1 MALPDLRPAQ
11 PTLYQRRPAELEFD
25 FAVATL
31 HHGHEYPCHFD
42 QPQEPAITPTGPT
55 LHELAADLDAGRT
68 SARAL
73 VEECLARISD
83 PAGEGARAFV
93 RVGEQSAIEIADA
106 MDHLRRAGAAPGPF
120 AGIPLAIKDL
130 FDVAGEVTTAGSKV
144 LADAPRAKSD
154 AACVARLRRA
164 GFVFIGRSNMT
175 EFAYS
180 GLGLNP
186 HYGTPLSVFDRAQ
199 GRVPGGS
206 TSGGAVA
213 VADGMAHAALGTDT
227 GGSCRIPAAFNN
239 LVGWKPTARR
249 VGREGLLPLS
259 TSLDSIGSMARSVTC
274 CAILDGIIADQPTPS
289 LEPSDIAGRRILV
302 PTTRV
307 LDDLDAHVGRAFE
320 AALSRLAG
328 AGVRLERAP
337 FAELAELPELAANGG
352 LLAIEAIA
360 WHRAL
365 LAAKSDLYDPRVA
378 TRLRGGEK
386 FGAADYIDLLNRRA
400 GLIARTTARL
410 RQYDAM
416 VMPTVAVVPPRISDL
431 ASDVAYSA
439 TNLKVLRNTT
449 LINLMD
455 GCAVSLPISEPGA
468 APVGLM
474 LASCGGADSH
484 LLALAAAAESVL
496 A

>member
-1 MALPDLRPAQ
+1 M
-11 PTLYQRRPAELEFD
+11 
-25 FAVATL
+25 
-31 HHGHEYPCHFD
+31 
-42 QPQEPAITPTGPT
+42 TPTGPT
-55 LHELAADLDAGRT
+55 LHDLAADLDAGRT

-73 VEECLARISD
+73 VEECLARIND
-83 PAGEGARAFV
+83 PSGQGARAFV
-93 RVGEQSAIEIADA
+93 KVAERSAIEIADA
-106 MDHLRRAGAAPGPF
+106 MDRLRHAGAAPSAY
-120 AGIPLAIKDL
+120 AGIPIAIKDL

-144 LADAPRAKSD
+144 LAGAPKAKSD

-213 VADGMAHAALGTDT
+213 VADCMAHAALGTDT

-249 VGREGLLPLS
+249 VAREGLIPLS
-259 TSLDSIGSMARSVTC
+259 TSLDSIGPIARSVAC
-274 CAILDGIIADQPTPS
+274 CAILDGIVADRPTHS
-289 LEPSDIAGRRILV
+289 LEPASIAGRRILV

-307 LDDLDAHVGRAFE
+307 LDDLDAHVGAAFE
-320 AALSRLAG
+320 AALSRLAE
-328 AGVRLERAP
+328 AGVRLERAQ
-337 FAELAELPELAANGG
+337 FAELAELAANGG
-352 LLAIEAIA
+352 LSAIEAYA
-360 WHRAL
+360 WHREL
-365 LAAKSDLYDPRVA
+365 LNAKSDLYDPRVA
-378 TRLRGGEK
+378 TRIRGGEK
-386 FGAADYIDLLNRRA
+386 FSAADYIDLLNRRA
-400 GLIARTTARL
+400 GLIARGAARL

-431 ASDVAYSA
+431 ASDAAYSA
-439 TNLKVLRNTT
+439 TNLKVLRNTM

-455 GCAVSLPISEPGA
+455 GCAISLPISEPGA

-474 LASCGGADSH
+474 VASCGGADSH
-484 LLALAAAAESVL
+484 LLALAAAVESVL
-496 A
+496 G